1 MKIRDVMTPDI
12 EVVTPGDM
20 LSTAARLM
28 ADLGFEAIPVADDNK
43 LIGMI
48 TAHDMAVRIAA
59 NGSDPEATVVRQ
71 AMTTD
76 LLYCF
81 ENESTDD
88 VARKMAEWW
97 VRRLPVVNPEKRLIG
112 MVSLADLPALN
123 APLHN
128 PKQTAQ
134 CDPFRAPYSG
144 GALPPASLEGGLP
157 GVSKLV
163 RDRR

>member
-12 EVVTPGDM
+12 EVVTPRDT

-28 ADLGFEAIPVADDNK
+28 ADLGFEAIPVADNNK
-43 LIGMI
+43 LVGMI
-48 TAHDMAVRIAA
+48 TAHDMAVR
-59 NGSDPEATVVRQ
+59 SDPDATVVRQ

-112 MVSLADLPALN
+112 MVSLADLPAL
-123 APLHN
+123 
-128 PKQTAQ
+128 
-134 CDPFRAPYSG
+134 
-144 GALPPASLEGGLP
+144 
-157 GVSKLV
+157 
-163 RDRR
+163 

>member
-43 LIGMI
+43 LVGMI

-81 ENESTDD
+81 ENENTDD
-88 VARKMAEWW
+88 VAQKMAEWW

-112 MVSLADLPALN
+112 VVSLADLTALN
-123 APLHN
+123 ATPRPGQFRTPPHQLRSKHSAR
-128 PKQTAQ
+128 QTTHT
-134 CDPFRAPYSG
+134 
-144 GALPPASLEGGLP
+144 
-157 GVSKLV
+157 
-163 RDRR
+163 RRTAAAA